1 MVMGRP
7 VHTEM
12 TQGSAEMVK
21 DQMYWEI
28 ENTLWLYSI
37 TAYNDD
43 SCTTQRSAGGMHQ
56 YEKDMEQVEILSLY
70 QR

>member
-1 MVMGRP
+1 
-7 VHTEM
+7 M

-28 ENTLWLYSI
+28 VNTLWLHSI

-43 SCTTQRSAGGMHQ
+43 SCITQRSAGRMHQ
-56 YEKDMEQVEILSLY
+56 YEKDMEQVEVSSLY